1 MKPCYRINI
10 PAICCSA
17 GRWFHFEIALL
28 RRNINLPPKH
38 AGLLICLMIILSSGC
53 ANEPQ
58 RKELDMTNET
68 SLEDGLNKLEQAAKA
83 NPGKM
88 DYRADFVRERER
100 AVNHLLRLGDQARE
114 QVRPDEAE
122 SYYQRVLRIDA
133 DNSHAKAGVDLI
145 AMDKRHDTVLEEAR
159 TLFEKNDFDGAQ
171 ARLQTIFLENP
182 TRADALA
189 LKREIDDQLAKQTQ
203 MAMPSLQSKIK
214 KPVSLQFRDANLK
227 MVFEAL
233 SRTSG
238 INVLL
243 DRDVRSDIKTTIFVK
258 DASVEDTINL
268 ILMQSQL
275 GKKVLNENTIF
286 VYPNT
291 PAKIKEYQELVIRTF
306 HLTNAD
312 AKQMQTMIKTM
323 LKTKDI
329 FIHEKTNSLV
339 MRDTPEAVQLAEK
352 LVAAQDLNDPE
363 VMLEVEILE
372 VLHSKLTELGVKF
385 PTQAGFSVT
394 ETPAQTRS
402 TIGAGGVVVTDNIP
416 AAPLTVEGLRH
427 IKASSIHVTP
437 LTILLNLK
445 KEIGDT
451 NLLANPR
458 IRVRQHE
465 KAKIMI
471 GDRVPVITNS
481 VTPVSTGTPVVT
493 GSVQYLDVGL
503 KLEVEPDIHMD
514 GEVAIKTYL
523 EVSSIT
529 SQVTNASSGTIA
541 YQIGTR
547 NATTVLR
554 LADGETQVLA
564 GLISDEERKSV
575 SKVPGLGDLPLIG
588 RLFASHNNDKRKT
601 EIILSITPH
610 IVRNM
615 HRPEAELTEFWSGT
629 DSVLQNK
636 PLTLQPV
643 KLIKTGASTA
653 AMPLQ
658 QRVPAIQQPLRA
670 VQPLLPVPAV
680 PSVSPAPA
688 VNPAPAIQQD
698 EPAQEAAPAEAAP
711 VSTLN
716 PASGRQAAASAITA
730 SATTA
735 PLALSWQGATQAK
748 VGEPFKLALQAQA
761 GAKVAGVPLQV
772 AFDPAVLEVLEVT
785 EGDFLNRNNVT
796 TAFSSNVD
804 AAAGQIAIGVSQ
816 PGQNGSDG
824 AGGLVNITFRAI
836 AAKPQSSITVS
847 ASNATDA
854 SGQSLPVTLPAPH
867 TMELLNP

>member
-1 MKPCYRINI
+1 MKLCYRINI
-10 PAICCSA
+10 PATYSFA
-17 GRWFHFEIALL
+17 DRWFHIVITVL
-28 RRNINLPPKH
+28 RRKVGELPNLTWVF
-38 AGLLICLMIILSSGC
+38 LCLFMVMPIGC

-58 RKELDMTNET
+58 RKELDLANEI
-68 SLEDGLNKLEQAAKA
+68 SLEDGLSKLEQTAKA
-83 NPGKM
+83 NPGNLA
-88 DYRADFVRERER
+88 YRADLVRERER
-100 AVNHLLRLGDQARE
+100 AVNHLLLLGDQARE
-114 QVRPDEAE
+114 QVRPDDAEAF
-122 SYYQRVLRIDA
+122 YQRVLRIDA
-133 DNSHAKAGVDLI
+133 ENSHAKAGVALI

-159 TLFEKNDFDGAQ
+159 TLFEKNDLDGAQ
-171 ARLQTIFLENP
+171 AKLQTIFLENP
-182 TRADALA
+182 TNADALA
-189 LKREIDDQLAKQTQ
+189 LKREIDDRLAKDTQ

-214 KPVSLQFRDANLK
+214 KPVTLQFRDANLK

-416 AAPLTVEGLRH
+416 AAPLTVEGLRR
-427 IKASSIHVTP
+427 IKGSSIHVTP

-529 SQVTNASSGTIA
+529 SQVTNAASGTIA

-610 IVRNM
+610 IIRNM
-615 HRPEAELTEFWSGT
+615 HRPEAELTEYWSGT
-629 DSVLQNK
+629 DAVLQNK

-643 KLIKTGASTA
+643 KLVKTGVSSTSA
-653 AMPLQ
+653 LPPQ
-658 QRVPAIQQPLRA
+658 QRVLPTQQSLRPVQPVPATPSVQPVPTVSATPLAQPAIQPVTQS
-670 VQPLLPVPAV
+670 VPAT
-680 PSVSPAPA
+680 
-688 VNPAPAIQQD
+688 QQD
-698 EPAQEAAPAEAAP
+698 SSPQEPAQPDAAAVSAAPPAAAP
-711 VSTLN
+711 LT
-716 PASGRQAAASAITA
+716 
-730 SATTA
+730 
-735 PLALSWQGATQAK
+735 LSWQGVPQAK
-748 VGEPFKLALQAQA
+748 VGDQFKLVINAQA
-761 GAKVAGVPLQV
+761 GAKIAAVPLQV
-772 AFDPAVLEVLEVT
+772 TFDTAALEVVNVT
-785 EGDFLNRNNVT
+785 EGDFLNRNNVPT
-796 TAFSSNVD
+796 TFSSNVD
-804 AAAGQIAIGVSQ
+804 TAAGQISISVSQ
-816 PGQNGSDG
+816 PGQNGTDG
-824 AGGLVNITFRAI
+824 AGGLAAITFKAI
-836 AAKPQSSITVS
+836 AASSQSRITVS

-854 SGQSLPVTLPAPH
+854 TGQSLPVTLPAPYA
-867 TMELLNP
+867 MELLNP